1 MIALIG
7 SLLALAA
14 GPLIYHRTQQE
25 GSLARGLD
33 GFVFVAITGLVL
45 LEVLPDVVAHGGWW
59 VLLLVALGLWGPSA
73 LERFFHRSAH
83 RTHMLTVLLS
93 ATGLVIHTVFDGA
106 AMSNGD
112 AHPLALAIVI
122 HRVPVSLAV
131 WWLLRPVWGPLIP
144 VLMLLAMAVSTVM
157 GYVLGEGLQAPATEV
172 GFAALQAFVAGSIL
186 HVVFNRPH
194 LDPALEVA
202 RRGADRAEGVGSLIG
217 LAVFL
222 AMLVSELWWGHTPA
236 DSLHRFVE
244 LSLAA
249 APALVLAYAAGGL
262 IAAFMPASSMQW
274 LGRGGHLSQAARGVV
289 VGLPLPVCSCGVVP
303 LYHSFIKKGAPPSA
317 ALAFLI
323 ATPELGLDAILV
335 SIPLLGVDMTIVRV
349 IAAAAVA
356 LLVAWLLGRYT
367 RVLTTDASCCHDHMP
382 EMRGSV
388 VQRGLAGLRYGFGDL
403 VDATAPWVLL
413 GLIIAAGAQ
422 PLLEQPWLQQ
432 IPPAVQVV
440 AFALLGLPLYV
451 CATGSTPIVAVML
464 LAGVEPGAALA
475 FLLTGPAT
483 NPATFGVLSRLHGPR
498 LAAAFGAATGAAA
511 IACGL
516 LVNQFSL
523 QLDLF
528 AADLHAF
535 PAWITW
541 PSLAAFALLVVA
553 SVARRGARRFVSE
566 LQFGR
571 AEVH

>member
-1 MIALIG
+1 MIAFAA
-7 SLLALAA
+7 SLLALAV
-14 GPLIYHRTQQE
+14 GPLIYSRAQRE

-59 VLLLVALGLWGPSA
+59 VLLLVALGVWGPSW
-73 LERFFHRSAH
+73 LERFFARTAH
-83 RTHMLTVLLS
+83 RTHMATVLLS
-93 ATGLVIHTVFDGA
+93 AVGLVVHTVFDGA
-106 AMSNGD
+106 ALHAPD
-112 AHPLALAIVI
+112 AHPLGLAIVI

-131 WWLLRPVWGPLIP
+131 WWLLRPVWGPWVP
-144 VLMLLAMAVSTVM
+144 SLMLLAMAAGTVA
-157 GYVLGEGLQAPATEV
+157 GYSLGAGLQEPAAAV

-194 LDPALEVA
+194 LDPALEDQ
-202 RRGADRAEGVGSLIG
+202 RRGPDRAEGIGSLIG

-222 AMLVSELWWGHTPA
+222 GMLLSEWGRHEAPA
-236 DSLHRFVE
+236 ASLQRFIE

-262 IAAFMPASSMQW
+262 IAAFMPGSSIRW
-274 LGRGGHLSQAARGVV
+274 LARGGNLSQAARGVV

-303 LYHSFIKKGAPPSA
+303 LYHSFVRRGAPPSA

-323 ATPELGLDAILV
+323 ATPELGLDAVLV
-335 SIPLLGVDMTIVRV
+335 SIPLLGGDMTIARV
-349 IAAAAVA
+349 LAAATVA
-356 LLVAWLLGRYT
+356 LLVAWGLGRYT
-367 RVLTTDASCCHDHMP
+367 RLIGGDAGCGHDHMP
-382 EMRGSV
+382 SMQGTAW
-388 VQRGLAGLRYGFGDL
+388 QRGRAGLRYGFGDL
-403 VDATAPWVLL
+403 VDATAPWVLF
-413 GLIIAAGAQ
+413 GLLIAAAAQ
-422 PLLEQPWLQQ
+422 PLLEAAWLQQ
-432 IPPAVQVV
+432 IPPSVQVV

-464 LAGVEPGAALA
+464 LAGVAPGAALA

-498 LAAAFGAATGAAA
+498 LATAFGLATAGLA

-516 LVNQFSL
+516 VLNQFELSL
-523 QLDLF
+523 DIATQG
-528 AADLHAF
+528 LHLF

-541 PSLAAFALLVVA
+541 PSLALFAALILA

-571 AEVH
+571 AQVH